1 MLIGTN
7 YNLTDSKIAK
17 QDDRYVVQ
25 DNTTLKNLVVST
37 TMLKRGCQTSG
48 HAHAGQEEVYIFTQ
62 GHGTMEIND
71 ALFAVAAGDT
81 ILIEDGVFHKVY
93 NNGTELLRFTCIFD
107 GKRHTS

>member
-7 YNLTDSKIAK
+7 YNLVDSKVAK
-17 QDDRYVVQ
+17 QDGRYIVQ

-37 TMLKRGCQTSG
+37 TMLQPACQTNG
-48 HAHAGQEEVYIFTQ
+48 HSHKGQEEVYIFTY
-62 GHGTMEIND
+62 GHGTMEIDD
-71 ALFAVAAGDT
+71 ALFAVSAGDT

-93 NNGTELLRFTCIFD
+93 NNGSTMLNFTCIFD